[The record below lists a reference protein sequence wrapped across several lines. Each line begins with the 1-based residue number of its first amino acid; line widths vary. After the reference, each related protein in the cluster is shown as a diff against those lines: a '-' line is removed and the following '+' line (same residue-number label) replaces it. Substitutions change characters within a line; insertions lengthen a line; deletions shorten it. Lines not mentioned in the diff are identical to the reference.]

1 MKYSDLGCVMSEVA
15 MQCGDFEQKL
25 RTYENAMAQLL
36 KMIPR
41 VRHLVVNRLKRD
53 TDVPGFDAM
62 KSRYESFC
70 QLRQRGLQPPLV
82 VTMFGPSGAGKSTLF
97 RWLTGIDVPAGEVIR
112 PMTYHSVVAVPES
125 FSKPDVLQ
133 LVFPNRRVVPLRNPE
148 EVAQKTQGDGRIF
161 FAPMKSRADS
171 LPFILADVPD
181 FNTVECANWEQA
193 KQMLSRAELT
203 IFLTYPESYLDKCTV
218 ETLAW
223 CCQLSSRLVYVLTK
237 ISDQNPAEIWQDLL
251 KKTGD
256 QKVFGETRGDGRT
269 LHEFLKG
276 SLCYYSPRL
285 TGEGDSLRI
294 EPLEANQPSFLDLIR
309 GQPAGEL
316 ILAGLVESIYVAI
329 LAGEE
334 LLKLGQLCI
343 EQISNNLEAARTSLD
358 ESVKKVVSEI
368 YPLQDLMKFIG
379 EVAREKT
386 SGVVRGV
393 LRSMNR
399 VVGKLVTP
407 QAIKDSTDA
416 VAEVIREQGKP
427 LVELEKEKF
436 PPELEKYVERMRE
449 KFFQKQAFEHS
460 SSDQRPFSTEQT
472 HELIRCV
479 LARPWPRPSSG
490 WQEAVRT
497 DVEKFLEENPAFAR
511 WMATLD
517 DAVWTVGTGLFVVD
531 LLTTGGLIWTIGA
544 LTLAGVGGSALA
556 HTVRETLLKK
566 LDEIGRKA
574 HEAWVAQRSNKLQAF
589 LEEHFFK
596 ALFKPWLEDVR
607 TVAIDEIKRSLQACE
622 ELKQLVNATQ

>member
-1 MKYSDLGCVMSEVA
+1 MKYFDLGCVMSEVA

-161 FAPMKSRADS
+161 FAPMKSRASS

-193 KQMLSRAELT
+193 EQMLSRAELT
-203 IFLTYPESYLDKCTV
+203 IFLTYPESYADKRTV
-218 ETLAW
+218 EMLAW

-237 ISDQNPAEIWQDLL
+237 ISDQNPAAIWQHLL
-251 KKTGD
+251 KITGD
-256 QKVFGETRGDGRT
+256 QKVFGETRRDGRT

-343 EQISNNLEAARTSLD
+343 EQISNKLENARTMLD
-358 ESVKKVVSEI
+358 ELVKKVVSEI

-379 EVAREKT
+379 ELAREKT
-386 SGVVRGV
+386 SGVIRGV
-393 LRSMNR
+393 FRDMNR
-399 VVGKLVTP
+399 AVGKLVTP
-407 QAIKDSTDA
+407 QAIKDRTEA
-416 VAEVIREQGKP
+416 IAKLIQEQGKP
-427 LVELEKEKF
+427 LVKLEKEKF
-436 PPELEKYVERMRE
+436 LPELEKYVERIRK
-449 KFFQKQAFEHS
+449 KFSQKQAFEHS
-460 SSDQRPFSTEQT
+460 SFDQRPFSTEQT

-479 LARPWPRPSSG
+479 RNRPWPRPSSD

-544 LTLAGVGGSALA
+544 WTLAGVGGSALA

-574 HEAWVAQRSNKLQAF
+574 HEAWVAQRSNELQAF

-596 ALFKPWLEDVR
+596 VLFKPWLEDVR
-607 TVAIDEIKRSLQACE
+607 TVALDEIKRSLQACE

>member
-1 MKYSDLGCVMSEVA
+1 MPEVA

-97 RWLTGIDVPAGEVIR
+97 RWLTGIDVPAGEDIR

-161 FAPMKSRADS
+161 FAPMKSRANS

-193 KQMLSRAELT
+193 RQMLSRAELT

-256 QKVFGETRGDGRT
+256 QKVFGETRRDGRT

-334 LLKLGQLCI
+334 LLKLGHLYI
-343 EQISNNLEAARTSLD
+343 EQISNNLEAARTMLD
-358 ESVKKVVSEI
+358 ELVKKVVNEI

-379 EVAREKT
+379 ELAREKT

-399 VVGKLVTP
+399 AVGKLVTP
-407 QAIKDSTDA
+407 QAIKDSTEA

-436 PPELEKYVERMRE
+436 RGGVKEYVQRIRGEFSQSLPEQS
-449 KFFQKQAFEHS
+449 FGDS
-460 SSDQRPFSTEQT
+460 NSGQRLFSTEQT

-479 LARPWPRPSSG
+479 LDRPWPRPSSD

-531 LLTTGGLIWTIGA
+531 LLTTGGLFWTIGA

-574 HEAWVAQRSNKLQAF
+574 HEAWVAQRSNELQAF

-607 TVAIDEIKRSLQACE
+607 TVALDEIKRSLQACE
-622 ELKQLVNATQ
+622 QLKQLVNATQ